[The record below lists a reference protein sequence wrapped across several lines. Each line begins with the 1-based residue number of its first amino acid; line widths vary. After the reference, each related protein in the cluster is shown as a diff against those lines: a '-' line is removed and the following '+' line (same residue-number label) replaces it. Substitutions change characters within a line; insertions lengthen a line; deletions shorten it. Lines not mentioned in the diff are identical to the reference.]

1 MSDASVLHR
10 VNLRRAIEFL
20 RFTSGDEDMRASL
33 YGEFGDGLFSNLRL
47 VADAVENRLAEWQR
61 DKLTMTMTMTMTM
74 TTNGPA
80 SKGACLKKSE

>member
-1 MSDASVLHR
+1 MSDASSDASVLHR
-10 VNLRRAIEFL
+10 VTWPRAIEFL

-33 YGEFGDGLFSNLRL
+33 YGEFGDALFSNLRL

-61 DKLTMTMTMTMTM
+61 DKLTMTMT
-74 TTNGPA
+74 TNGPA

>member
-1 MSDASVLHR
+1 MSDASSDASVLHR
-10 VNLRRAIEFL
+10 VTLPRAIEFL
-20 RFTSGDEDMRASL
+20 RFTSGDEDMHASL

-47 VADAVENRLAEWQR
+47 VADAVEIRLADWRR
-61 DKLTMTMTMTMTM
+61 DKLTMTMTM

>member
-1 MSDASVLHR
+1 M
-10 VNLRRAIEFL
+10 

-61 DKLTMTMTMTMTM
+61 DKLTMTMT
-74 TTNGPA
+74 TNGPA